1 MSKAQ
6 RNQREI
12 TGLTFALVSALCLA
26 GWGCQAEDKIKPP
39 VAKVVPKQLEKH
51 GHIRTDNYYW
61 LKERDNPEVL
71 KYLQAENDYTNAVMA
86 HTEGLETRLFNE
98 FKTRIK
104 QTDISVPYKK
114 DGYFYYSR
122 VEAGKDYPI
131 YCRKKGSLEAP
142 EQVMVDVNQV
152 AAGHK
157 FCSLPPPQV
166 SSGQNLMAYAVDT
179 VGRRFYTIHFKN
191 LDSGQAL
198 KDSVPNVTSNVAW
211 ANDNKT
217 VFYSKQDPNTLRS
230 HRIYRHVLG
239 ADPAKDALVYE
250 EKDETF
256 RCFVF
261 KTKSKKYLMVAST
274 QTLSSEFRY
283 LEANQPAG
291 SFRVFLPRQR
301 DHEYSL
307 DHFQN
312 HFYIRTNLKAKNF
325 RLMKTPVDRTAVTNW
340 QDVIPHREEVLLEGT
355 EIFRDHLVVVER
367 KDGLLRLRI
376 MPWSGQGEHY
386 IDFGEPAYM
395 AYPSQNPDFNTP
407 LVRYVYTSMTTPMS
421 VFDYN
426 MVTRE
431 KKLLKQEE
439 VLGGFDSANYQA
451 ERLFATAQDGTRV
464 PISLVYRK
472 GFRKNGTSPLLLY
485 GYGSY
490 GASMDATFDPFRISL
505 LDRGFV
511 YALGHIRGGEELGR
525 RWYED
530 GKLLNKKNTFT
541 DFIACADYLV
551 REKYADP
558 RRLFAEGGSAGGLL
572 MGAVVNMRP
581 DLFRGVVAAV
591 PFVDA
596 LTTMLDDSIP
606 LTTNEYDE
614 WGNPNQKQYYDY
626 ILSYSPYDQVTAQ
639 NYPNLL
645 VTTGLHDSQVQYW
658 EPAKW
663 VAKLRAA
670 KTGRNR
676 LLLKT
681 RMEAGHGGV
690 SGRDQRYKQIAFEHA
705 FLLDLA
711 GVTK

>member
-1 MSKAQ
+1 
-6 RNQREI
+6 
-12 TGLTFALVSALCLA
+12 LTFIVASALWLG
-26 GWGCQAEDKIKPP
+26 GWGCQSEPKVQAP
-39 VAKVVPKQLEKH
+39 VAKVVPKQLEKF
-51 GHIRTDNYYW
+51 GQIRTDNYYW
-61 LKERDNPEVL
+61 LRERDNPEVL
-71 KYLQAENDYTNAVMA
+71 KYLQAENDYTSAMMG
-86 HTEGLETRLFNE
+86 HTEALQGRLFTE

-104 QTDISVPYKK
+104 QTDVSVPYKK
-114 DGYFYYSR
+114 DDYFYYSR

-157 FCSLPPPQV
+157 FCSVPPPQV
-166 SSGQNLMAYAVDT
+166 SSGQNLIAYAADT
-179 VGRRFYTIHFKN
+179 VGRRFYTIQFKN
-191 LDSGQAL
+191 LGTGEKL
-198 KDSVPNVTSNVAW
+198 KDSIADVTSNVAW
-211 ANDNKT
+211 ANDNRT
-217 VFYSKQDPNTLRS
+217 LFYAMQDPTTLRS
-230 HRIYRHVLG
+230 YRIYRHVLG

-250 EKDETF
+250 EKDPTF

-261 KTKSKKYLMVAST
+261 KTKSKRYLMIAST

-283 LEANQPAG
+283 LDADRPGG
-291 SFRVFLPRQR
+291 SFKVFLPRER

-312 HFYIRTNLKAKNF
+312 DFYIRTNLKAKNF
-325 RLMKTPVDRTAVTNW
+325 RLMKTPVDRTAVRNW
-340 QDVIPHREEVLLEGT
+340 QEVIPHRDDVLLEGT
-355 EIFRDHLVVVER
+355 EIFREHLVVVER
-367 KDGLLRLRI
+367 KDGLLRLRV
-376 MPWSGQGEHY
+376 MPWAGGGEHY
-386 IDFGEPAYM
+386 IDFGEPAYL
-395 AYPSQNPDFNTP
+395 AFPGQNYDFNTP
-407 LVRYVYTSMTTPMS
+407 VLRYNYTSMTTPMS
-421 VFDYN
+421 VFDYH

-431 KKLLKQEE
+431 RKLLKREE

-451 ERLFATAQDGTRV
+451 ERLYATAQDGTRV

-472 GFRKNGTSPLLLY
+472 GFRKDAGSPLLLY

-511 YALGHIRGGEELGR
+511 YALAHIRGGEELGR

-541 DFIACADYLV
+541 DFIACAEYLV

-558 RRLFAEGGSAGGLL
+558 RRVFAEGGSAGGLL
-572 MGAVVNMRP
+572 MGAVVNIRP

-591 PFVDA
+591 PFVDVV
-596 LTTMLDDSIP
+596 TTMLDDSIP

-614 WGNPNQKQYYDY
+614 WGNPNDKKYYDY
-626 ILSYSPYDQVTAQ
+626 VLSYSPYDQVKAQ
-639 NYPNLL
+639 DYPNLL
-645 VTTGLHDSQVQYW
+645 VTTSLQDSQVQYW

-663 VAKLRAA
+663 VAKLRAT
-670 KTGRNR
+670 KTDHNR

-681 RMEAGHGGV
+681 RMQAGHGGV
-690 SGRDQRYKQIAFEHA
+690 SGRDDRYKQIAFEYA
-705 FLLDLA
+705 FMLDLA
-711 GVTK
+711 GVRK